1 MSKRLVF
8 NSGLGEQKEL
18 SITPNRQEVFV
29 VGRRAG
35 SDVCFPNEM
44 RLSSEHAQIITDGN
58 GVFIVDMKSRNGTF
72 VNGTM
77 LQPGTPHPLKENDEI
92 YFGSRSIVKAGF
104 ANQNRS
110 GASTTSDLS
119 QLFAKKPVLVVG
131 RSPECDVVVDH
142 TSVSRKHLE
151 ISKHAS
157 KTDVYYVRDLGS
169 LNGTF
174 VNGDR
179 ISGTKKVQVNDLIF
193 IGRFQIQLQGKAK
206 DLSKEAAI
214 RAVDIVKRFANGKI
228 GLHESSFDIRVNSL
242 TAIMGPSG
250 CGKSTLLK
258 ALNGDSPASSG
269 KVFISGLNLHENYN
283 YLKTQI
289 GYVPQDDIVHKE
301 LTVEQSIWYAA
312 HLKLSGASETDIQA
326 KIQQVMAEL
335 KIAEIKDNPI
345 HKISGGQRKRVCI
358 AIEILTDP
366 LILFLDEPTSPLD
379 PQTIEEFLKIL
390 QKLAAKGTAV
400 VMVTHKPEDLS
411 YMDEVVFMAEGGYM
425 VFQGEVENYL
435 SHFTAKNT
443 VEVYSKLVSPKSKE
457 WVAKYQSNPNA
468 FPAAASDKG
477 KTNSKQRTDTLSQ
490 FFWLTR
496 RYLNIKLNDRVN
508 TGILLCQAPL
518 IALLIRWIFDDIGPG
533 VPFLMVLT
541 SIWFGTTNAA
551 REIVS
556 ETAIFKRERMFNQ
569 GIWPYLG
576 SKIAVL
582 TLLSTIQTFVFVSII
597 FISYSNNS
605 PSWNNPIE
613 SFFVLNLISLASTG
627 FGLFLSALMNS
638 AEKVM
643 AVVPLTLIPQIMLA
657 GLITKIGN
665 ASIEF
670 MSYFTISR
678 WGNEIVNLVQEEV
691 VVESSMLDSNG
702 NTINSTQTVAVQDYL
717 KGQYFTEYPNIFG
730 EYAFTMRL
738 DFLFLILMFFAFLS
752 ITYLILKK
760 KDPIRI
766 N

>member
-1 MSKRLVF
+1 MHLF
-8 NSGLGEQKEL
+8 FYSGQGEQKQLEL
-18 SITPNRQEVFV
+18 TPNNQEIFV
-29 VGRRAG
+29 IGRRPGCA
-35 SDVCFPNEM
+35 VCFPNEM
-44 RLSSEHAQIITDGN
+44 RMSSEHAQIITDGT
-58 GVFIVDMKSRNGTF
+58 GMFIVDMGSRNGTF
-72 VNGTM
+72 VNDKK
-77 LQPGTPHPLKENDEI
+77 LSPGNPHPINERDEI
-92 YFGSRSIVKAGF
+92 YFGSKSIVRGSFKKES
-104 ANQNRS
+104 QSS
-110 GASTTSDLS
+110 GTGTTSDLS
-119 QLFAKKPVLVVG
+119 QLFVKKPVLVVG
-131 RSPECDVVVDH
+131 RSPDCDVVVDH
-142 TSVSRKHLE
+142 PSVSRKHLE
-151 ISKHAS
+151 ISKHPSQPDA
-157 KTDVYYVRDLGS
+157 YYVRDLGS

-174 VNGDR
+174 VNGER
-179 ISGTKKVQVNDLIF
+179 ISGTKKVQVKDFIF
-193 IGRFQIQLQGKAK
+193 IGRFQIQLQGRAK

-214 RAVDIVKRFANGKI
+214 RAVSIVKRFANGKV

-269 KVFISGLNLHENYN
+269 EVYISGLSLQENYN

-289 GYVPQDDIVHKE
+289 GYVPQDDIVHRE

-312 HLKLSGASETDIQA
+312 HLKLSGASESDIQT
-326 KIQQVMAEL
+326 KVQQVMAEL
-335 KIAEIKDNPI
+335 KIAEIKNNPI
-345 HKISGGQRKRVCI
+345 FKISGGQRKRVCI

-390 QKLAAKGTAV
+390 QNLANKGTAV
-400 VMVTHKPEDLS
+400 VMVTHKPEDLL

-425 VFQGEVENYL
+425 VFQGEVGNYL
-435 SHFTAKNT
+435 SHFSAKNT

-457 WVAKYQSNPNA
+457 WVSKYQSNPNSA
-468 FPAAASDKG
+468 SAPASSGG
-477 KTNSKQRTDTLSQ
+477 KSNSKKTTDAFSQ

-508 TGILLCQAPL
+508 TAILLSQAPL
-518 IALLIRWIFDDIGPG
+518 IALLIRWIFDEITPG

-556 ETAIFKRERMFNQ
+556 ETPIFKRERMFNQ
-569 GIWPYLG
+569 SIWTYLG

-597 FISYSNNS
+597 SISYAGNS
-605 PSWNNPIE
+605 PAWNNPLE
-613 SFFVLNLISLASTG
+613 SFLVLNLISLASTG

-643 AVVPLTLIPQIMLA
+643 AIVPLTLIPQIMLA
-657 GLITKIGN
+657 GLITKIGSV
-665 ASIEF
+665 SIEF

-678 WGNEIVNLVQEEV
+678 WGNEMVNLVQEDV
-691 VVESSMLDSNG
+691 VVESNVLAQDGTPING
-702 NTINSTQTVAVQDYL
+702 LQTVPVQDYL
-717 KGQYFTEYPNIFG
+717 KGQYFSDYSEIFG
-730 EYAFTMRL
+730 DLAFSMRL
-738 DFLFLILMFFAFLS
+738 DFIFLILMFFVFLFF
-752 ITYLILKK
+752 TYLILKK
-760 KDPIRI
+760 KDPIQI
-766 N
+766 D